1 MNQKVD
7 FFAAILW
14 SRLEKRLS
22 SPSSAFFIS
31 YFPLQFFPCP
41 TFYHPHSSFLLF
53 VEGIRCSIPY
63 PLIPFSNMWFSPSIV
78 AIVPFHRLFI
88 ILFVIFFFV
97 TATLS
102 LFIFFRRLLHCLS
115 CIRGYSDEYWV
126 LVSIV
131 IFSFTLLVTSS
142 FFSFFIVYFFFS
154 FFGHFFSRFLSF
166 INLTLFFRPFY
177 DSFSLQALMRLG
189 NDKSR
194 M

>member
-14 SRLEKRLS
+14 SRLEKRLP

-63 PLIPFSNMWFSPSIV
+63 PLIPFSNVWFSPSIV

-115 CIRGYSDEYWV
+115 CIRGYSDEFWV

-154 FFGHFFSRFLSF
+154 FLVAFSPVSSRLLIS
-166 INLTLFFRPFY
+166 LFFFVPFMI
-177 DSFSLQALMRLG
+177 L
-189 NDKSR
+189 SR
-194 M
+194 CRH